1 MKGIDMLQEITDS
14 GISRRKFLQGA
25 SVMGA
30 AAGLGVLA
38 GCSSDASGNSANA
51 EQEKDAASG
60 QTSTN
65 VTPDKTYDTDLLIV
79 GCGGSG
85 IACAVQSA
93 QNGTDFL
100 VIEKGASIGGNA
112 NFVEGIFGLDSTP
125 QKEAG
130 IEIKPAGVVMAELER
145 AQYRPNGALWMDL
158 CEKSAGNID
167 WLLEMGCLFSGVID
181 DYHGGLFESFHWWKD
196 GKAGVGYV
204 EPMKAKMDEYGIE
217 PHLET
222 AATSLIMDGDKVVG
236 VYAEGPEGV
245 IQYNAKA
252 VVLATGGF
260 GGSPELLEKQ
270 GWNTDS
276 LFIVGSSNAAG
287 DAYKMCMEIGARDF
301 LPYASQSVLGFIEA
315 LPIVSMEDP
324 ANPIN
329 GYWGIASGGPV
340 LWVNEYA
347 DRYNDESL
355 RDISMV
361 MPFHAMKD
369 NKANYC
375 VFDQAIFDKYFG
387 LSDENIEVFNEALEK
402 NEGNSLFQADTIEEL
417 ASKFDLDAENLKATV
432 DRYNA
437 ICAAGEDT
445 DYGKT
450 PECLEPIE
458 QGPFYI
464 AKIGY
469 SFFFTTGG
477 IWTNKRRE
485 VLNEDKDPIPGLYA
499 IGNDGSML
507 YRNVY
512 TINMPGTAFG
522 NQVNS
527 GRESANH
534 AMEYINSL

>member
-1 MKGIDMLQEITDS
+1 MPDTNKKSLGIT
-14 GISRRKFLQGA
+14 RRNFLAGA
-25 SVMGA
+25 SAFGVV
-30 AAGLGVLA
+30 AGLGTLA
-38 GCSSDASGNSANA
+38 ACSPSSQSKGSEDSSASTSASGGDRRWVPESI
-51 EQEKDAASG
+51 
-60 QTSTN
+60 
-65 VTPDKTYDTDLLIV
+65 DKVYDTDLLIV

-93 QNGTDFL
+93 QNGTDFI
-100 VIEKGASIGGNA
+100 VIEKGTMVGGNA
-112 NFVEGIFGLDSTP
+112 NFVEGIFAIDSTP

-130 IEIKPAGVVMAELER
+130 IEIEPADVVMAELER
-145 AQYRPNGALWMDL
+145 GQYRPNGALWMDL
-158 CEKSAGNID
+158 CEKSAENID
-167 WLLEMGCLFSGVID
+167 WLLDMGCLFSGVID
-181 DYHGGLFESFHWWKD
+181 DYHGGLFQTFHWWKD

-204 EPMKAKMDEYGIE
+204 EPMKAKMDELGIE

-222 AATSLIMDGDKVVG
+222 AAVSLIMDNGAVVG

-270 GWNTDS
+270 GWNTES
-276 LFIVGSSNAAG
+276 LHIVGSSNAAG
-287 DAYKMCMEIGARDF
+287 DAYKMCMEVGAKDS

-315 LPIVSMEDP
+315 LPVVSMEDA

-347 DRYNDESL
+347 DRFNSENL

-369 NKANYC
+369 NAENYC
-375 VFDQAIFDKYFG
+375 IFDQAIFDKYFG
-387 LSDENIEVFNEALEK
+387 LSDADVEVFKKSLEE
-402 NEGNSLFQADTIEEL
+402 NLGNSLYQADSIEEL
-417 ASKFDLDAENLKATV
+417 AEKFDLDAKTLAATV
-432 DRYNA
+432 ERYNKM
-437 ICAAGEDT
+437 CEKGEDT
-445 DYGKT
+445 DYGKAA
-450 PECLEPIE
+450 EFLEPIA

-485 VLNEDKDPIPGLYA
+485 VLDESKKTIPGLYA

-527 GRESANH
+527 GREAANN
-534 AMEYINSL
+534 ARAYIQG

>member
-1 MKGIDMLQEITDS
+1 MSDLMENTKGITRRNFLA
-14 GISRRKFLQGA
+14 GISTFG
-25 SVMGA
+25 V
-30 AAGLGVLA
+30 AAGLGTLSACAPKPQTGTAYASA
-38 GCSSDASGNSANA
+38 GSGENQPWVPEAVDA
-51 EQEKDAASG
+51 
-60 QTSTN
+60 
-65 VTPDKTYDTDLLIV
+65 TYDTDLLIV

-93 QNGTDFL
+93 QNGTDFI
-100 VIEKGASIGGNA
+100 VIEKSNMVGGNA
-112 NFVEGIFGLDSTP
+112 NFVEGIFAIDSAP

-130 IEIKPAGVVMAELER
+130 IEIKPVDVIMSELER
-145 AQYRPNGALWMDL
+145 GQYRINGALWMDL

-181 DYHGGLFESFHWWKD
+181 DYHGGLFKSFHWWKD
-196 GKAGVGYV
+196 GKASAGYV
-204 EPMKAKMDEYGIE
+204 QPMKKKMDELGIE
-217 PHLET
+217 PHLK
-222 AATSLIMDGDKVVG
+222 TSAISLMLDGEKVVG
-236 VYAEGPEGV
+236 VYAEGPEGI

-260 GGSPELLEKQ
+260 GGSPEMLGKQ
-270 GWNTDS
+270 GWDTDA
-276 LFIVGSSNAAG
+276 LHVVGSPNAAG
-287 DAYKMCMEIGARDF
+287 DAYNMCMEIGARDF
-301 LPYASQSVLGFIEA
+301 LPYASQSILGFIEA

-347 DRYNDESL
+347 DRFNDESL

-375 VFDQAIFDKYFG
+375 VFDQSIFEKYFG
-387 LSDENIEVFNEALEK
+387 LTDADVDVFNNALEE
-402 NEGNSLFQADTIEEL
+402 NAGESLYKAETIEEL
-417 ASKFDLDAENLKATV
+417 ATKFNLDSEALKTTV
-432 DRYNA
+432 NRYNE
-437 ICAAGEDT
+437 ICEKGLDT
-445 DYGKT
+445 DFGKT
-450 PECLEPIE
+450 SECLEPIK
-458 QGPFYI
+458 QAPFYI
-464 AKIGY
+464 AKIGF
-469 SFFFTTGG
+469 SSFFTTGG

-485 VLNEDKDPIPGLYA
+485 VLNEDKQTIPGLYA

-527 GRESANH
+527 GREAANY
-534 AMEYINSL
+534 ASEYINS